1 MRRGAPPHQQHIAP
15 HTKRVRRAALVRA
28 AQCDGI
34 GNPLSQKHAK
44 HCLAAMSAALAALTL
59 QQGGLAAAFEAIE
72 TVTGMPTVVDGD
84 TLIVDGS
91 RLRLYGIDAPES
103 QQQCL
108 DTEKQQ
114 YACGVLSSRCTDQL
128 NLL

>member
-1 MRRGAPPHQQHIAP
+1 
-15 HTKRVRRAALVRA
+15 
-28 AQCDGI
+28 
-34 GNPLSQKHAK
+34 
-44 HCLAAMSAALAALTL
+44 MSAVLAALTL
-59 QQGGLAAAFEAIE
+59 QQVGPAAAFEAIE

-108 DTEKQQ
+108 DTGKQQ
-114 YACGVLSSRCTDQL
+114 YACGALSSHCTDQL